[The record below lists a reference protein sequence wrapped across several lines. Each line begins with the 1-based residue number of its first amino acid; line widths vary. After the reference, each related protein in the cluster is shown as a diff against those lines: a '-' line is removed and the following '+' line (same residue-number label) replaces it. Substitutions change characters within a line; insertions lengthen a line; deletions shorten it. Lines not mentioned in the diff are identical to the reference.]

1 MFVGSDPGLAQE
13 CKSGGMNVQV
23 EASLGGERCADFDL
37 LSDVTFCI
45 WDRRLVVV
53 E

>member
-23 EASLGGERCADFDL
+23 EASLKERCADFDL
-37 LSDVTFCI
+37 FSDVTFCI